1 MKQRQVELSN
11 VSTKME
17 EEHKL
22 NLEKD
27 SRMALLR
34 QKFQVHFQIY
44 RKFCVETLF
53 NFVLYLYRQEQS
65 QAFRIMCRF
74 AIFTELGREKR
85 KASRED

>member
-1 MKQRQVELSN
+1 MKLATNNFTESRKEAEHMKQRQVELSN

-34 QKFQVHFQIY
+34 QKFQVHFQI
-44 RKFCVETLF
+44 
-53 NFVLYLYRQEQS
+53 
-65 QAFRIMCRF
+65 
-74 AIFTELGREKR
+74 
-85 KASRED
+85 SR